1 MGKLPY
7 QPLQGDYQ
15 TMHSPLSGIIRRTP
29 VTVPPHVSVRDAL
42 EIMEQEGIGSLVITE
57 PETRIPLG
65 IFTLQ
70 DLLRRISVRSGDLE
84 QPIANV
90 MTRGLIT
97 LEGHA
102 TAYQA
107 ALTMARHG
115 LRHILIVD
123 EHGRLVGIVSQNDLF
138 SLQRIG
144 IKEISNEIGG
154 ARDMDVLIHAARDIR
169 KLADSMLAQGI
180 GAEQLTHFISTLND
194 LLALRIIELTQ
205 SEFELPSVK
214 WSWMAL
220 GSEGRFEQTFTTD
233 QDNAIIFES
242 KAGDA
247 ERTRQQFLPFAQA
260 VNRKLDACGFLLC
273 KGNIMAG
280 NPMWC
285 LSLDEWR
292 RKFSGW
298 IETPHPTALLSAS
311 IFFDFRPLSGEFEL
325 TTDLRN
331 WLLDACRNNSLFLR
345 QMAENALQ
353 FRPPLGIF
361 RDFRVAKSEKFPHTI
376 DLKMVGLW
384 PFINTARVFALAHG
398 VAETNTVRRLQAIE
412 EKMNFTSGAI
422 PAIID
427 SFYYIQRLRLTHQHN
442 LQGLEEGANRINPD
456 TLNPL
461 DRRILKEA
469 FKQARQLQ
477 NRLALEYQL

>member
-1 MGKLPY
+1 MGA
-7 QPLQGDYQ
+7 QPHQPPDNYH
-15 TMHSPLSGIIRRTP
+15 TMHSPLSGIIRREP
-29 VTVPPHVSVRDAL
+29 VSVAPQVSVRNVLQIMDRDA
-42 EIMEQEGIGSLVITE
+42 IGSIVIAD

-70 DLLRRISVRSGDLE
+70 DLLRRIALLNGDLE
-84 QPIANV
+84 QPISNV
-90 MTRGLIT
+90 MTRGLVT
-97 LEGHA
+97 LEPQA

-107 ALTMARHG
+107 TLMMARHG
-115 LRHILIVD
+115 LRHILVVD

-144 IKEISNEIGG
+144 IKEISNEI
-154 ARDMDVLIHAARDIR
+154 AEAQDIDVLISAAADIR
-169 KLADSMLAQGI
+169 RLADSMLAQGI

-194 LLALRIIELTQ
+194 LLTLRIIELTRA
-205 SEFELPSVK
+205 EFDLPSAR
-214 WSWMAL
+214 WCWIAL

-233 QDNAIIFES
+233 QDNAIVFES
-242 KAGDA
+242 GDEDA
-247 ERTRQQFLPFAQA
+247 ERTRQQFLPFARA

-285 LSLDEWR
+285 MSLNEWR

-298 IETPHPTALLSAS
+298 IDTPQPTALLFAS
-311 IFFDFRPLSGEFEL
+311 IFFDFRPLYGEHDL
-325 TTDLRN
+325 TSALRN
-331 WLLDACRNNSLFLR
+331 WMLQACASNSLFLR

-353 FRPPLGIF
+353 FRPPLGVF
-361 RDFRVAKSEKFPHTI
+361 RDFAVTKSGEFANTI

-384 PFINTARVFALAHG
+384 PFINTARIFSLAHRIP
-398 VAETNTVRRLQAIE
+398 ETNTVRRLQAVS
-412 EKMNFTSGAI
+412 EKMNFPDGAI
-422 PAIID
+422 AAAID
-427 SFYYIQRLRLTHQHN
+427 SFYYIQRLRLRHQHS
-442 LQGLEEGANRINPD
+442 LQGVAAGANRIDPD

-461 DRRILKEA
+461 DRQILKET
-469 FKQARQLQ
+469 FKQARHLQ